1 MRTKIILAIMA
12 MCVLLTGCRTQTI
25 IETKIVRDSIFQT
38 RDSIVYRLIKDSVSE
53 REKTVILTKR
63 DTIKGIDSVFV
74 TKERYVDRW
83 KIRTDT
89 IQRKVYIKMSKDEKV
104 KDEIKPKSKLWTEKL
119 LSKRFFLIC
128 AMVWAAAY
136 TYFRLRNR

>member
-1 MRTKIILAIMA
+1 MRTKIFAIMA
-12 MCVLLTGCRTQTI
+12 MYVLLLTGCRTQTI
-25 IETKIVRDSIFQT
+25 VETKIVRDSVFQT

-53 REKTVILTKR
+53 REKIVILTKR
-63 DTIKGIDSVFV
+63 DTIKGVDSVFV
-74 TKERYVDRW
+74 TKERYIDRW

-89 IQRKVYIKMSKDEKV
+89 IQKKVYIRQSKDERFK
-104 KDEIKPKSKLWTEKL
+104 EEAKPKKSLSEKL
-119 LSKRFFLIC
+119 LSKKIFLIC